1 MCSLILLLNSCK
13 TSHINNIEL
22 PDLVFPESVINNN
35 QVITLLED
43 ETVKIEYTDLQQEI
57 ILPMWFFKRIVIYET
72 NIEGIKQK
80 YETLQKTKF

>member
-1 MCSLILLLNSCK
+1 LNSCK
-13 TSHINNIEL
+13 TSRINNIEL

-43 ETVKIEYTDLQQEI
+43 ETVKIEYTDLQQEV
-57 ILPMWFFKRIVIYET
+57 ILPMWFFKRIVIYEI

>member
-13 TSHINNIEL
+13 TLPINNTEL
-22 PDLVFPESVINNN
+22 PNFVFPESVINKN
-35 QVITLLED
+35 QTVILLRD
-43 ETVKIEYTDLQQEI
+43 KTVKIEYTDLQQEV
-57 ILPMWFFKRIVIYET
+57 ILPMWFFKRIVAYET

>member
-13 TSHINNIEL
+13 TLPINNTEL

>member
-1 MCSLILLLNSCK
+1 LNSCK

-43 ETVKIEYTDLQQEI
+43 ETVKIEYTDLQQEV